1 MSPKLEKKYRRVLFV
16 SAMNGWS
23 IFLTGILGLIAAILS
38 TSTSGSLVA
47 AGVSVSGWM
56 EVTGRAKLKLKKSD
70 AGAWLTW
77 SQLVL
82 MTVILTYAGY
92 QLQVFDPANVMSYL
106 SPEMQRLLQDLT
118 GLHSSELQI
127 VVKDAFYALYRGL
140 IIGTIF
146 YQGGMWLYYRMSV
159 NRLSSYL
166 Q

>member
-1 MSPKLEKKYRRVLFV
+1 MPPKLKKKYRRVLFV

-23 IFLTGILGLIAAILS
+23 IFLTGILGLVAAILS
-38 TSTSGSLVA
+38 KSFSGILVTI
-47 AGVSVSGWM
+47 GVTASGWM
-56 EVTGRAKLKLKKSD
+56 EVTGRAKLKAENSD

-82 MTVILTYAGY
+82 MSVILAYAGY
-92 QLQVFDPANVMSYL
+92 QLQVFNPEAVMSYL
-106 SPEMQRLLQDLT
+106 SPEMQHMLQDLT
-118 GLHSSELQI
+118 GLHASELQF

-140 IIGTIF
+140 IIGTLL

-159 NRLSSYL
+159 NRLSPYL